1 MGIHNDTLLG
11 PPKGGNVLGRT
22 SKNPCMID
30 PDCGFSANRT
40 SNRFTV
46 GPECPAISLICQAL
60 ISQCAYFGG
69 VSVERPGPS
78 KKAAQNGMDFV
89 MAAIRLASCSSM
101 TSW

>member
-1 MGIHNDTLLG
+1 ML
-11 PPKGGNVLGRT
+11 
-22 SKNPCMID
+22 D
-30 PDCGFSANRT
+30 PNRGSFSANRT

-46 GPECPAISLICQAL
+46 EPLGPADGLICQAL

-69 VSVERPGPS
+69 VSAERPGPS

-89 MAAIRLASCSSM
+89 MAATRLASCSSM